1 MPTVEVRNI
10 HDAKS
15 LFHNT
20 YVAALKGSVYF
31 YHNHS
36 YTWLRCLFFCVFFC
50 LANQHLFQ
58 H

>member
-1 MPTVEVRNI
+1 MPPVEVRNI

-31 YHNHS
+31 DHNHS
-36 YTWLRCLFFCVFFC
+36 YTWLQCLFLWGFF
-50 LANQHLFQ
+50 A
-58 H
+58 